1 MAAIEEGQGF
11 FAVEQLPV
19 FFQIKG
25 KLVAVTGGGTAA
37 ARRAELALR
46 AGATVIVFSETLS
59 GEFRSLALCEG
70 LEHRRRAPALA
81 DIQNA
86 ALVFCATGDRRKD
99 EPVWRLANQAKVP
112 VNVVDTPELC
122 DFIMPSIVDR
132 DQLVIAISTG
142 GVSPVF
148 ARIIRARLESVI
160 PAAYGRLLAFAGAYR
175 KRAAARIADAV
186 LRRRFWERVLEGPIA
201 SRFLAG
207 DEKHAQQELERA
219 LDAEEGAA
227 GQPAGEVYLVGAGP
241 GDPDL
246 LTFRA
251 LRLMQ
256 RADVVLYDRLL
267 PQGILNLIRREA
279 EHIYVGKLPDDHAMA
294 QKEIT
299 AKLVKLAQEGK
310 RVLRLKGG
318 DPFMFGRGGEEI
330 EALAAAGIP
339 VQVVPGITAA
349 TGCAAYAGIPL
360 THRDHAQ
367 ACVFVT
373 GHDKTGRLSVAWKVL
388 IQPRQTVAIFMGLGR
403 LAELMKEFVE
413 HGGDPH
419 LPAAII
425 DNGTRPNQRILTG
438 TVETLAGL
446 AAEAQLRGP
455 AMIILGSVVLLRD
468 KLAAMEKVE
477 PGEPQASVED
487 GSPAGLKSPV

>member
-1 MAAIEEGQGF
+1 
-11 FAVEQLPV
+11 VEQLPV

-25 KLVAVTGGGTAA
+25 RAVAVTGGGTAA
-37 ARRAELALR
+37 ARRTELALR
-46 AGATVIVFSETLS
+46 AGAKVRVFSETLS
-59 GEFRSLALCEG
+59 GEFRSLAHCEG
-70 LEHRRRAPALA
+70 FEHRPQAPALA
-81 DIQNA
+81 DVQDA
-86 ALVFCATGDRRKD
+86 ALLFCASGDRQAD
-99 EPVWRLANQAKVP
+99 EAAWALAKRAKVP

-132 DQLVIAISTG
+132 GDLVIAISSG

-160 PAAYGRLLAFAGAYR
+160 PAAYGRLIAFAGAYR
-175 KRAAARIADAV
+175 KQAAARIANAV
-186 LRRRFWERVLEGPIA
+186 LRRRFWERVLEGPVA

-207 DEKHAQQELERA
+207 DESQAKRELERA
-219 LDAEEGAA
+219 LEAGGAA
-227 GQPAGEVYLVGAGP
+227 ASQPAGEVYLVGAGP

-267 PQGILNLIRREA
+267 PQGVLNLIRREA
-279 EHIYVGKLPDDHAMA
+279 EHVYVGKLPDDHTMA
-294 QKEIT
+294 QQEIT

-339 VQVVPGITAA
+339 FQVVPGITAA

-373 GHDKTGRLSVAWKVL
+373 GHDKTGKLSVAWEVL

-403 LAELMKEFVE
+403 LRDLMTEFAA

-419 LPAAII
+419 LPAAIV
-425 DNGTRPNQRILTG
+425 DNGTRPNQRIVTG
-438 TVETLAGL
+438 TAETLADL

-455 AMIILGSVVLLRD
+455 AMIILGTVVSLRD
-468 KLAAMEKVE
+468 KVLAMEQVQQ
-477 PGEPQASVED
+477 GEFQASAED
-487 GSPAGLKSPV
+487 TGPAGLKSPV

>member
-1 MAAIEEGQGF
+1 
-11 FAVEQLPV
+11 VDQLPV

-25 KLVAVTGGGTAA
+25 KSIAVTGGGTAA

-46 AGATVIVFSETLS
+46 AGARALVFSETLS

-70 LEHRRRAPALA
+70 FEHCPHVPALS
-81 DIQNA
+81 DIANS
-86 ALVFCATGDRRKD
+86 ALVFCATGDRQAD
-99 EPVWRLANQAKVP
+99 EQVWRLAKQAKVP

-132 DQLVIAISTG
+132 DHLIIAISTG

-160 PAAYGRLLAFAGAYR
+160 PAAYGRLLAFAGVYR
-175 KRAAARIADAV
+175 KRVAARIADAAA
-186 LRRRFWERVLEGPIA
+186 RRRFWERVLEGPVA

-207 DEKHAQQELERA
+207 DESQAKQELERA
-219 LDAEEGAA
+219 LEAGEGAA
-227 GQPAGEVYLVGAGP
+227 DQAAGEVYLVGAGP

-267 PQGILNLIRREA
+267 PKGILNLIRREA
-279 EHIYVGKLPDDHAMA
+279 EHIYVGKLPAGHTMA
-294 QKEIT
+294 QDEI
-299 AKLVKLAQEGK
+299 AAMMVRLAQEGK

-373 GHDKTGRLSVAWKVL
+373 GHDKTGKLSVAWDVL

-403 LAELMKEFVE
+403 LGDLMKEFVV

-419 LPAAII
+419 MPAAII
-425 DNGTRPNQRILTG
+425 DNGTRPNQRIVTG

-446 AAEAQLRGP
+446 AAAAQLRGP
-455 AMIILGSVVLLRD
+455 AMIIIGSVVSLRG
-468 KLAAMEKVE
+468 KL
-477 PGEPQASVED
+477 GGTQAGDDEAEAFAQE
-487 GSPAGLKSPV
+487 GGPAGLRSPV

>member
-1 MAAIEEGQGF
+1 
-11 FAVEQLPV
+11 VEQLPV
-19 FFQIKG
+19 FFQVKG
-25 KLVAVTGGGTAA
+25 KPVAVTGGGTAA

-46 AGATVIVFSETLS
+46 AGARVIVFSETLS
-59 GEFRSLALCEG
+59 GEFRSLVLCEG
-70 LEHRRRAPALA
+70 LEHRRQAPALA
-81 DIQNA
+81 DIQSA
-86 ALVFCATGDRRKD
+86 ALVFCASGDRQED
-99 EPVWRLANQAKVP
+99 EAVWLLAKQAKVP

-175 KRAAARIADAV
+175 HRVAAHIADAV
-186 LRRRFWERVLEGPIA
+186 RRRRFWERALEGPIA

-207 DEKHAQQELERA
+207 DEAQAKRELESA
-219 LDAEEGAA
+219 LDAEERADSP
-227 GQPAGEVYLVGAGP
+227 PAGEVYLVGAGP

-373 GHDKTGRLSVAWKVL
+373 GHDKTGRLSVGWNIL

-403 LAELMKEFVE
+403 LAELMKEFVQQ
-413 HGGDPH
+413 GGNPH

-446 AAEAQLRGP
+446 AAAAQLRGP
-455 AMIILGSVVLLRD
+455 AMIILGSVVSLRG
-468 KLAAMEKVE
+468 KLGAMEKAQA
-477 PGEPQASVED
+477 GEVPAFAED
-487 GSPAGLKSPV
+487 GGPAGLKSPL

>member
-1 MAAIEEGQGF
+1 
-11 FAVEQLPV
+11 VDQLPV
-19 FFQIKG
+19 FFQVKG
-25 KLVAVTGGGTAA
+25 KPVAVIGGGTAA

-46 AGATVIVFSETLS
+46 AGATVLVFSETLS

-70 LEHRRRAPALA
+70 FEHRRHAPAFA
-81 DIQNA
+81 DIENA
-86 ALVFCATGDRRKD
+86 ALVFCATGDRQAD
-99 EPVWRLANQAKVP
+99 EEVWRLAKQAKIP
-112 VNVVDTPELC
+112 VNVVDTPGLC

-132 DQLVIAISTG
+132 DRLVIAVSTG

-160 PAAYGRLLAFAGAYR
+160 PAAYGRLIAFAGAYR
-175 KRAAARIADAV
+175 QRVAARINDPV
-186 LRRRFWERVLEGPIA
+186 LRRRFWERLLEGPIA

-207 DEKHAQQELERA
+207 DENQAKQEFERA
-219 LDAEEGAA
+219 LAA
-227 GQPAGEVYLVGAGP
+227 GENTAKQPAGEVYLVGAGP

-267 PQGILNLIRREA
+267 PRGILNLIRREA
-279 EHIYVGKLPDDHAMA
+279 EHIYVGKLPAGHTMA
-294 QKEIT
+294 QDEIT
-299 AKLVKLAQEGK
+299 AMMVRLAQEGK

-318 DPFMFGRGGEEI
+318 DPFMFGRGGEEL

-373 GHDKTGRLSVAWKVL
+373 GHDKTGKLSVAWDVL

-403 LAELMKEFVE
+403 LGDLMKQFVE
-413 HGGDPH
+413 HGGDH
-419 LPAAII
+419 QLPAAII
-425 DNGTRPNQRILTG
+425 DNGTRPNQRIVTG
-438 TVETLAGL
+438 TVETLSSL
-446 AAEAQLRGP
+446 AEAAQLRGP
-455 AMIILGSVVLLRD
+455 AMIIIGSVVSLRD
-468 KLAAMEKVE
+468 KLAGLQIRHDEQEVLT
-477 PGEPQASVED
+477 ED
-487 GSPAGLKSPV
+487 KGPAGLKPPV